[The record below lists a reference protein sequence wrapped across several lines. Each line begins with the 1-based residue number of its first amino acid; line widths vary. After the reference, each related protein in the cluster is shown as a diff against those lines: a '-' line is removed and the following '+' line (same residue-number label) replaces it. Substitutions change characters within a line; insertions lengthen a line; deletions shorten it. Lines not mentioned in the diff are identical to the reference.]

1 MERDA
6 AIEILRRNE
15 DVLRARGI
23 RHAAL
28 FGSTARG
35 EARAGSDVDI
45 VIDLDDG
52 VKLDV
57 YGYVGLCH
65 FIADLFP
72 VTVDVAN
79 RKTLKD
85 RIRTWVERDAV
96 PVF

>member
-1 MERDA
+1 MERDD
-6 AIEILRRNE
+6 AIDILRTHE
-15 DVLRARGI
+15 HALRARGI

-35 EARAGSDVDI
+35 EARAESDVDI
-45 VIDLDDG
+45 VIDLDEG
-52 VKLDV
+52 LRLDV
-57 YGYVGLCH
+57 YAYVGLCH

-79 RKTLKD
+79 RKTLKE
-85 RIRTWVERDAV
+85 RIRTRVERDAI

>member
-1 MERDA
+1 MEREA
-6 AIEILRRNE
+6 AIEILRAHE
-15 DVLRARGI
+15 GALRARGI

-35 EARAGSDVDI
+35 EAHADSDVDI
-45 VIDLDDG
+45 VIDLDEAL
-52 VKLDV
+52 KLDV
-57 YGYVGLCH
+57 YAYVGLCH

-72 VTVDVAN
+72 VSVDVAN

-85 RIRTWVERDAV
+85 RVRTRIERDAI

>member
-6 AIEILRRNE
+6 AIQILRTHE
-15 DVLRARGI
+15 DALRARGI

-35 EARAGSDVDI
+35 EATRESDVDI
-45 VIDLDDG
+45 VIDLDEN

-57 YGYVGLCH
+57 YAYVGLCH

-72 VTVDVAN
+72 VAVDVAN

-85 RIRTWVERDAV
+85 RIRDRIERDAIA
-96 PVF
+96 VF

>member
-1 MERDA
+1 MEREA
-6 AIEILRRNE
+6 AIEILRAHE
-15 DVLRARGI
+15 GALRERGI

-35 EARAGSDVDI
+35 ESHAGSDVDI
-45 VIDLDDG
+45 VIDLDDTL
-52 VKLDV
+52 KFDV
-57 YGYVGLCH
+57 YAYVGLCH

-72 VTVDVAN
+72 VAVDVAN

-85 RIRTWVERDAV
+85 RIRARVERDAV

>member
-6 AIEILRRNE
+6 AIQILRTHE
-15 DVLRARGI
+15 DALRARGI

-35 EARAGSDVDI
+35 EASRESDVDI
-45 VIDLDDG
+45 VIDLDES

-57 YGYVGLCH
+57 YAYVGLCH

-72 VTVDVAN
+72 VAVDVAN

-85 RIRTWVERDAV
+85 RIRDRIERDAIA
-96 PVF
+96 VF